1 MATNREGA
9 LEIALIGVLA
19 AADQQGL
26 DLKALGV
33 RAKELISLYPSESL
47 NSDERAAGAVHEI
60 DKAHAKVAE
69 GKRLSGIS
77 E

>member
-26 DLKALGV
+26 DLKGLGLH
-33 RAKELISLYPSESL
+33 AKELISLYPSESL
-47 NSDERAAGAVHEI
+47 NSDERVARAVNEI
-60 DKAHAKVAE
+60 DKAYAKVAE

>member
-47 NSDERAAGAVHEI
+47 NRDERAAGAVHEI